1 MKIVSSLDNRA
12 WDAFVAGRADA
23 TGYHAWAWRGIFERA
38 FGHETIYLAAVD
50 GDRVA
55 GVLPL
60 VVFRSPL
67 FGRFAV
73 SLPFVNYGGVC
84 AENDDVA
91 RALVEE
97 AAVVAARKKLSH
109 LELRHASRQLPD
121 LPAKEHKVAMLLP
134 LQPTADAQWTA
145 LDRKVRNQ
153 VRKAEGSGLTTRTGG
168 LALLEPF
175 YEVFSR
181 NMRDLGT
188 PVYSKDFFR
197 EILTALPDRAKIV
210 LVEAGSGTAAAGL
223 VLSHRGTLEVP
234 WASSRREYL
243 AQCPNILLY
252 WRIIQF
258 AIEQGL
264 ATLDFGRSTPN
275 EGTFRFKR
283 QWGAEPHPLYWEYR
297 LIAGGAPMDL
307 SPKNPKFNSAIA
319 VWKRLPLAVTNT
331 IGPHIVR
338 SIP

>member
-1 MKIVSSLDNRA
+1 MNIVSSIDPGA

-38 FGHETIYLAAVD
+38 FGHETFYLAAVD
-50 GDRVA
+50 GNRVA

-60 VVFRSPL
+60 VAFRSPL

-84 AENDDVA
+84 AESGDVA

-97 AAVVAARKKLSH
+97 AAGVSARKKLSH

-134 LQPTADAQWTA
+134 LQGSSDAQWTA

-153 VRKAEGSGLTTRTGG
+153 VRKAEGSGLTTRIGG
-168 LALLEPF
+168 LGLLEPF

-188 PVYSKDFFR
+188 PVYSMAFFR
-197 EILTALPDRAKIV
+197 EILTTFPDRARVV
-210 LVEAGSGTAAAGL
+210 LVESGDAPAAAGL
-223 VLSHRGTLEVP
+223 VLSHRATLEVP
-234 WASSRREYL
+234 WASSRREFL

-264 ATLDFGRSTPN
+264 TTLDFGRSTPN

-297 LIAGGAPMDL
+297 LIAGGAPIDL

-319 VWKRLPLAVTNT
+319 VWKRLPLAVTNR